1 MSAGSTHPLPVKSE
15 RRVWPTTRFGKTG
28 VREARIE
35 VDVPTLI
42 AVSAV
47 AWALVD
53 VLHEI
58 VGHAGAAVMLGIPV
72 KAVSTTTAYIAGDQI
87 HSYADVRTIDAAGS
101 VLNLVTGGL
110 ALLALR
116 SGRVTSAASRYFLWL
131 FATISLIVVTLNL
144 LVGSDLSEVI
154 SGLKPEGLWKAG
166 LFATGVLVA
175 IVGYALPLRLWMP
188 NLRENR
194 RLQLKITAIPVAAVV
209 VVQTL
214 SVARSPFASVPRSSG
229 TNALMTVVALSFF
242 LGLWLVAVN
251 VVQRPR
257 STESVEGIQLSRSK
271 SWLVIGLI
279 VFLIF
284 VAVLGPGLGP
294 LENDPRLESLA

>member
-1 MSAGSTHPLPVKSE
+1 MSAGSTHPLPPRSG
-15 RRVWPTTRFGKTG
+15 RRVRSATPLEKAG
-28 VREARIE
+28 VCASPIE

-58 VGHAGAAVMLGIPV
+58 VGHAGAALLLGIPV
-72 KAVSTTTAYIAGDQI
+72 KAVSTTTVYIAGDQI
-87 HSYADVRTIDAAGS
+87 HSFADVRTIDAAGS

-116 SGRVTSAASRYFLWL
+116 SGKVTSAASRYFLWL

-188 NLRENR
+188 NLRDNR
-194 RLQLKITAIPVAAVV
+194 RLQLKITAVPVAVVV

-214 SVARSPFASVPRSSG
+214 SVAKSPFTAVPMSSG

-251 VVQRPR
+251 LIQRPR
-257 STESVEGIQLSRSK
+257 SNEPVEGIQLTRSK

-294 LENDPRLESLA
+294 LEHDPRLDSLA